1 MRSGEESNVQRTI
14 MAMNAKHGNL
24 SGRGPY
30 MRLTFTILI
39 VLSKAD
45 RECMRGS
52 TASYARYTETS
63 GGN

>member
-39 VLSKAD
+39 VLSKA
-45 RECMRGS
+45 ECMRGS